1 MCASREVDLSN
12 LKLITIL
19 WCFVTLFGLEFFYLH
34 SLYNILI
41 SFLNSFSFS
50 LRFIISDTFDLLA
63 WKCQN
68 GIGHAY
74 IYHKFA
80 HILSYRDNA
89 KPRTFLFDKKL
100 MSSRVMNIFYF
111 NIPFKITIILAV
123 TNYVF
128 WITWV
133 QNQSLI

>member
-80 HILSYRDNA
+80 HILSYRDNT
-89 KPRTFLFDKKL
+89 KQRTFFFDKNL
-100 MSSRVMNIFYF
+100 MSLRVMNIFSF
-111 NIPFKITIILAV
+111 ILLKNTIIVAV
-123 TNYVF
+123 PNEKNRF
-128 WITWV
+128 QI
-133 QNQSLI
+133 